1 MNSEQSINSVEIK
14 MNRSP
19 DYLLDNYFF
28 LQFFDNFSALLLCEI
43 NVLDIFNISDFFQF
57 FVITRRTE
65 IVIVSNFWVRV
76 YP

>member
-65 IVIVSNFWVRV
+65 IVIVSNF
-76 YP
+76 